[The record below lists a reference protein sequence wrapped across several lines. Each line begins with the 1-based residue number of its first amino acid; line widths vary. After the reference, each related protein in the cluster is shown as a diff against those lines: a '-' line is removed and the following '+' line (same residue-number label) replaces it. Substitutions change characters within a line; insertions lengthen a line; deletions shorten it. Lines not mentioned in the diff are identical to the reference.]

1 MLLSPYLAHV
11 VPTLTGGSQSQIDE
25 AMEVFRLLGLLQ
37 SELVWANGQAVA
49 SVVSSRRHLWV
60 SQSKNLPC
68 HVRKAFCEL
77 PFTPGITF
85 GRGVDDIL
93 QTESLRLVRSFFST
107 SSPGPRPGPIPKL
120 SLRDVG
126 MVPRDEGNST
136 RLNGMEAPSLAMAS
150 PQGRIWAPGSD
161 PDCQS
166 ASAASPRLKW
176 QSESSEWGPLGCWT
190 VLREY
195 KLQFRC
201 QPLPFRGNQVT
212 SVSDPAK
219 WVVLRL
225 EITSLVAKR
234 ARAVASIPFWYIHGT
249 TVAFVFR

>member
-1 MLLSPYLAHV
+1 MLLSSYLAHV

-25 AMEVFRLLGLLQ
+25 AIEVFRLLGLLQ
-37 SELVWANGQAVA
+37 SELVRANGQAVA

-68 HVRKAFCEL
+68 HVGKAFCEL

-93 QTESLRLVRSFFST
+93 RQTESLCLVRSLFSPA
-107 SSPGPRPGPIPKL
+107 SPGPRPGPIPKL
-120 SLRDVG
+120 SLREVG

-150 PQGRIWAPGSD
+150 PQGRIRAPGSD
-161 PDCQS
+161 SDCQS

-176 QSESSEWGPLGCWT
+176 QSERSEWGPLGCWT

-195 KLQFRC
+195 KLQFCCR
-201 QPLPFRGNQVT
+201 PPPFRGNHHLPCRQE
-212 SVSDPAK
+212 SK
-219 WVVLRL
+219 
-225 EITSLVAKR
+225 
-234 ARAVASIPFWYIHGT
+234 GGG
-249 TVAFVFR
+249 

>member
-1 MLLSPYLAHV
+1 
-11 VPTLTGGSQSQIDE
+11 
-25 AMEVFRLLGLLQ
+25 MEVFRPLGLLQ

-93 QTESLRLVRSFFST
+93 RQTESLRLVRSFFST
-107 SSPGPRPGPIPKL
+107 ASPGPRPGPIPKL

-136 RLNGMEAPSLAMAS
+136 RLNGMEAPSLDMAS
-150 PQGRIWAPGSD
+150 PQGRIRAPGSD

-166 ASAASPRLKW
+166 ASVASPRLKW
-176 QSESSEWGPLGCWT
+176 QSERSEWGPLGCWT

-195 KLQFRC
+195 KLQISLSATTFQGQSGYFCVRSC
-201 QPLPFRGNQVT
+201 EMGGSPAGDHLPCRQESKG
-212 SVSDPAK
+212 
-219 WVVLRL
+219 
-225 EITSLVAKR
+225 
-234 ARAVASIPFWYIHGT
+234 GG
-249 TVAFVFR
+249 